1 MREELIKQITDFINN
16 GKYDSVVE
24 KCNNIINTNSKDI
37 DVYYYKIIALFLKKN
52 YDGVIKNINDKIISI
67 LQNDDNRLNTINI
80 ILGIS
85 YFFIN
90 DFNNAMR
97 YLQLA
102 LDTTNESNKDIV
114 IYYYFGI
121 SSFKIKDYE
130 HAVRMLVNCENEI
143 RKYLN
148 LDKYSYITKIPDDKL
163 NIYIDNIIKINIMDY
178 NRIFYYIGCSYF
190 EKSMYKEASD
200 NFFDVEVHHYI
211 DDNTIT
217 EDNTRKLFLCYYYL
231 KEYEKALNYFPYEK
245 NNHELNLYKI
255 NCLISLKKYDELDSF
270 IDTLYNDISN
280 NYNPEFYKYLI
291 KTLFKSFQYAPETKV
306 LENCNI
312 IYKEIKEKQE
322 KINIVYDNI
331 VGKKLRIDNIELAT
345 FFDAEVERL
354 KIDLNGC
361 FNNPVTNNTTINEN
375 NNTNATNNKFISS
388 IKKKFSIKLGYTKKF
403 GIMII
408 IDIVFIVLLLGLNL
422 FHPNFVDLKIIQNI
436 KIGLSSL
443 FISGI
448 LFWVTKYYNRRI
460 HETVQLIEDYQH
472 KSLVLKSFN
481 SYSKEIERLSKDNP
495 EFLLDYLRKVSSTIN
510 RSPALDLN
518 KRKADNSPVE
528 DMKDILL
535 QLGSL
540 SKLKN

>member
-1 MREELIKQITDFINN
+1 MREELIKQITELINN

-130 HAVRMLVNCENEI
+130 HAIRILGNCENEI

-231 KEYEKALNYFPYEK
+231 KEYEKALNYFPHEK

-291 KTLFKSFQYAPETKV
+291 KTLFKSFQYAPETEV

-322 KINIVYDNI
+322 KINMVYDDI

-354 KIDLNGC
+354 KIDLNGN
-361 FNNPVTNNTTINEN
+361 FNTINN
-375 NNTNATNNKFISS
+375 IKTTSNKFKSF
-388 IKKKFSIKLGYTKKF
+388 IKKIFNIKVGYTKKF

-408 IDIVFIVLLLGLNL
+408 IDIIFIILLLFFNL
-422 FHPNFVDLKIIQNI
+422 YCFNSPDLSPIVNI
-436 KIGLSSL
+436 KIGVSSL

-448 LFWVTKYYNRRI
+448 LFWATKYHNRRI

-540 SKLKN
+540 SKIK